1 MPQPPK
7 PSPKTFRLVG
17 TERANGRPQA
27 HPRPPGTPHG
37 DWLGDQR
44 VFTDDLVDDKG
55 KPVGHHSGHC
65 TLVRI
70 GPGDQ
75 RTYQCFATFN
85 LPGGLLMGRTMFS
98 LPLAGGIRVAI
109 LGGTGDFRE
118 AAGQIEASF
127 PAPAITEFKFQL
139 A

>member
-7 PSPKTFRLVG
+7 PPKAFTLVG

-37 DWLGDQR
+37 DWLGDR
-44 VFTDDLVDDKG
+44 RIFTDDLVDDKG
-55 KPVGHHSGHC
+55 KPAGHHSGHC

-70 GPGDQ
+70 GPGDA
-75 RTYQCFATFN
+75 RTYQCFATFA
-85 LPGGLLMGRTMFS
+85 LAGGLLMGSTIFS
-98 LPLAGGIRVAI
+98 LPSPGQIRVAI
-109 LGGTGDFRE
+109 LGGTEAYSD
-118 AAGQIEASF
+118 AAGEIEVSF
-127 PAPAITEFKFQL
+127 PGPATTAFTIKL